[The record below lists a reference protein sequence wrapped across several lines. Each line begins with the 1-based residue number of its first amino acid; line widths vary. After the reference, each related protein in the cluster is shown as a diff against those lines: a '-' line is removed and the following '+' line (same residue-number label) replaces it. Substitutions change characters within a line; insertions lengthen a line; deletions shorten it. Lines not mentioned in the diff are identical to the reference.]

1 MRARVYTR
9 PNWMHQW
16 VWEATFAD
24 ETLASCY
31 LDHAAG
37 DWDYKIRTRGLK
49 HIYYGFLVVGVPI
62 VFAVGC
68 IITAAILGTR

>member
-16 VWEATFAD
+16 AWEATFAD
-24 ETLASCY
+24 ETLASSY

-37 DWDYKIRTRGLK
+37 DWDYEVRTRAPQ

-62 VFAVGC
+62 VIAVAC
-68 IITAAILGTR
+68 VVAAFILGAR